1 MKDKIMKLVKRY
13 RIFILLLVINI
24 VVLVISPNMGR
35 KAFQLTGSNMLE
47 MLSVL
52 PPIFI
57 LLGLLDVWVKRETMI
72 KYMGDNSGM
81 IGVLLAFF
89 LGSAAAGPLYAAFP
103 VAGVLLKKG
112 SKLSNVF
119 IMLGAWSTTKIPL
132 ILFEASALGL
142 KFMLVRFI
150 MDLIGIAIISYITEK
165 SLTQK
170 DKDVIYQKAQQTE

>member
-1 MKDKIMKLVKRY
+1 MKDNIVKLIKRY
-13 RIFILLLVINI
+13 RIFVLLFIINMA
-24 VVLVISPNMGR
+24 VLVIFPSVGI
-35 KAFQLTGSNMLE
+35 KSFQLTGSNLLE

-57 LLGLLDVWVKRETMI
+57 LIGLLDVWIKRETMI
-72 KYMGDNSGM
+72 KYMGDNSGI

-142 KFMLVRFI
+142 KFMLLRLV
-150 MDLIGIAIISYITEK
+150 MDLVGIAVIAYITEK
-165 SLTQK
+165 VLSTN
-170 DKDVIYQKAQQTE
+170 DKNEIYQKALKGN

>member
-1 MKDKIMKLVKRY
+1 MKLFKRY
-13 RIFILLLVINI
+13 RIFLLLLIINI
-24 VVLVISPNMGR
+24 AVLVIFPDLGS
-35 KAFQLTGSNMLE
+35 KAFRLTGSNLLE

-52 PPIFI
+52 PPIFV

-72 KYMGDNSGM
+72 KYMGDNSGI

-119 IMLGAWSTTKIPL
+119 ILLGAWSTTKIPL
-132 ILFEASALGL
+132 ILFEASALGP
-142 KFMLVRFI
+142 KFMLIRLA
-150 MDLIGIAIISYITEK
+150 MDLFGIAVIAYITEK
-165 SLTQK
+165 TLSPE
-170 DKDVIYQKAQQTE
+170 DKNEIYQKAIKGS